1 MQDFSSIVDLRIRA
15 PEIGDLPVLQLVG
28 LPYQGEQ

>member
-1 MQDFSSIVDLRIRA
+1 MGDLASIVDLRMRA